1 MTARRLVLG
10 NWKMNTTL
18 EEAVD
23 IAERLRAE
31 ESFDGVTVGIAPPFP
46 WLVAVK
52 QALGDTDVLLGAQTL
67 AATANG
73 AFTGE
78 VSAAMVAELC
88 DFVLIGHSERR
99 SMLGETDAVVVEKL
113 RRALEAGLIPVVCVG
128 ETLAQRLAGDQER
141 VVIEQITAALSDIPN
156 EALQSL
162 VIAYEPV
169 WAIGTGQTASP
180 QDASAMCGLV
190 GVVLT
195 GRHLTGIPVLCGGS
209 VTSANAA
216 SLIAAENID
225 GFLVGGASLKPD
237 EFLDIV
243 RAAQV

>member
-31 ESFDGVTVGIAPPFP
+31 KSFDGVTVGIAPPFP
-46 WLVAVK
+46 WLAAVK
-52 QALGDTDVLLGAQTL
+52 HALGDTDVLLGAQTL

-99 SMLGETDAVVVEKL
+99 TMQGETDSIVAEKL

-141 VVIEQITAALSDIPN
+141 VVIEQISAALTDFPN

-195 GRHLTGIPVLCGGS
+195 GRQLTGIPVLYGGS
-209 VTSANAA
+209 VTSAKAA

-225 GFLVGGASLKPD
+225 GFLVGSASLKTD

-243 RAAQV
+243 RATQV

>member
-18 EEAVD
+18 EEAIA
-23 IAERLRAE
+23 IAERLHTE
-31 ESFDGVTVGIAPPFP
+31 KSFDGVTVGIAPPFP

-99 SMLGETDAVVVEKL
+99 SMLGETDAVVAEKL
-113 RRALEAGLIPVVCVG
+113 RRALEAGLIPVLCVG
-128 ETLAQRLAGDQER
+128 ETLAQRMAGDQER
-141 VVIEQITAALSDIPN
+141 VVIEQISAALSDIPN
-156 EALQSL
+156 DALQNL

-190 GVVLT
+190 GVALT
-195 GRHLTGIPVLCGGS
+195 GRHLTGIPVLYGGS
-209 VTSANAA
+209 VTSASAA
-216 SLIAAENID
+216 ALIATENVN

-243 RAAQV
+243 RAAEV

>member
-18 EEAVD
+18 EEAID
-23 IAERLRAE
+23 IADRLRGE
-31 ESFDGVTVGIAPPFP
+31 ESFGGVTVGIAPPFP
-46 WLVAVK
+46 WLAAVK
-52 QALGDTDVLLGAQTL
+52 NAMGDVDVLLGAQTL
-67 AATANG
+67 AATSNG
-73 AFTGE
+73 AYTGE

-99 SMLGETDAVVVEKL
+99 SMLGETDAVVAEKL

-128 ETLAQRLAGDQER
+128 ETLAQRMAGDQER
-141 VVIEQITAALSDIPN
+141 VVIEQISGALNEIPN
-156 EALQSL
+156 ESLQNL
-162 VIAYEPV
+162 VIAYEPI

-195 GRHLTGIPVLCGGS
+195 GRHLTGIPVLYGGS
-209 VTSANAA
+209 VTSANAG